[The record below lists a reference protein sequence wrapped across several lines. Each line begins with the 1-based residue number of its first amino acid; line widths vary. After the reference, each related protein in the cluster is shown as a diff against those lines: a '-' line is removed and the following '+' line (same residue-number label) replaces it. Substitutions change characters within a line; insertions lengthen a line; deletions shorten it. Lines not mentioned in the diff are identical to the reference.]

1 MFSSPKKWEKCK
13 DEPETASG
21 KPRGGTTSKQAK
33 SVSPRSSGRKGGEKS
48 PPPGKKTQGKRDNP
62 PLDHSP
68 KTYKSGN
75 PKVKGAGK
83 RSGPA
88 RGGDKAVA
96 VAVKDA
102 VAQADGLKDAL
113 REQAEETRV
122 AQDANMHL
130 RRDLTGVQ
138 EDLKQAE
145 TKLGDRRNAVDKLH
159 EKRRKHFHCQWQ
171 DETARSYITFVLF
184 VVMLPAMFV
193 GCAVYLDQFESLM
206 CWQWMVAS
214 MLYQVAA
221 VFADRRICAKRGYR
235 SAFCER
241 TTHSYSSMTNQD
253 WDDVDRR
260 ADAMSLREL
269 KHVDARYSI
278 LAYRKTLNGVLL
290 NEDTFGKLTGAP
302 DYLLI
307 SHELLA
313 QITTPNIMLTD
324 DALVLKD
331 RLLVSVK
338 TTHTVNLDKDLY
350 QEGEDVAGN
359 TMEVAQGLWYQSR
372 QARTRCF

>member
-1 MFSSPKKWEKCK
+1 
-13 DEPETASG
+13 
-21 KPRGGTTSKQAK
+21 
-33 SVSPRSSGRKGGEKS
+33 
-48 PPPGKKTQGKRDNP
+48 
-62 PLDHSP
+62 
-68 KTYKSGN
+68 
-75 PKVKGAGK
+75 
-83 RSGPA
+83 
-88 RGGDKAVA
+88 
-96 VAVKDA
+96 

-113 REQAEETRV
+113 REQAEETRI

-130 RRDLTGVQ
+130 RRDLTSVKD
-138 EDLKQAE
+138 DLKQAE
-145 TKLGDRRNAVDKLH
+145 ERLGGRRNAVDKIH
-159 EKRRKHFHCQWQ
+159 DERRKNFHCQWQ
-171 DETARSYITFVLF
+171 DGTAEATLTFWLFVLVF
-184 VVMLPAMFV
+184 PAIFISV
-193 GCAVYLDQFESLM
+193 AVYLEQFESLM

-221 VFADRRICAKRGYR
+221 VFADRRLCALRGYR
-235 SAFCER
+235 SKFCER

-269 KHVDARYSI
+269 KHVDARYSV

-290 NEDTFGKLTGAP
+290 NEDTFGKRTGAP

-313 QITTPNIMLTD
+313 QLTTPNVMLTD
-324 DALVLKD
+324 DSLVLRD
-331 RLLVSVK
+331 RLLASVK
-338 TTHTVNLDKDLY
+338 TTHTVNVDKDLY

-359 TMEVAQGLWYQSR
+359 TLEVAQGLWYQNR

>member
-1 MFSSPKKWEKCK
+1 MFSKPRKWEKCK

-21 KPRGGTTSKQAK
+21 RPYGGTTRKQAM
-33 SVSPRSSGRKGGEKS
+33 SVSPRNSGRKGGERS
-48 PPPGKKTQGKRDNP
+48 PPPGKRTTGKRDNP
-62 PLDHSP
+62 PLDYSP
-68 KTYKSGN
+68 KVYKSGN
-75 PKVKGAGK
+75 PRVKGAGN

-96 VAVKDA
+96 VASREA

-130 RRDLTGVQ
+130 RRDLTSVQ

-145 TKLGDRRNAVDKLH
+145 EKLGGRRNAVDKLH
-159 EKRRKHFHCQWQ
+159 NKRRKHFHCQWQ
-171 DETARSYITFVLF
+171 DETTRSILTFVLF
-184 VVMLPAMFV
+184 VVICPVIFV
-193 GCAVYLDQFESLM
+193 GLAVYFDVFESLL
-206 CWQWMVAS
+206 CWQWMAAS

-221 VFADRRICAKRGYR
+221 VCADRRICAKRGYR
-235 SAFCER
+235 SLFSER

-278 LAYRKTLNGVLL
+278 VAYRKTLNGVLL
-290 NEDTFGKLTGAP
+290 NEDTFGKRTGAP

-313 QITTPNIMLTD
+313 QLTTPNVMLTD
-324 DALVLKD
+324 DPLVVKD
-331 RLLVSVK
+331 RLLASVK

-359 TMEVAQGLWYQSR
+359 TMEVAQGLWYQNR

>member
-1 MFSSPKKWEKCK
+1 MPRNKGKEKCK
-13 DEPETASG
+13 DEPEESG
-21 KPRGGTTSKQAK
+21 PAQSGDTPPAESRSKSRSVRKGGQKLSQ
-33 SVSPRSSGRKGGEKS
+33 SGRK
-48 PPPGKKTQGKRDNP
+48 TRDNP
-62 PLDHSP
+62 PEDFSP
-68 KTYKSGN
+68 RTYKSGN
-75 PKVKGAGK
+75 PRVKGAGK
-83 RSGPA
+83 NGPA

-96 VAVKDA
+96 YAA
-102 VAQADGLKDAL
+102 RESVAQADGLKDAL

-130 RRDLTGVQ
+130 RRDLTSVKD
-138 EDLKQAE
+138 DLKQAE
-145 TKLGDRRNAVDKLH
+145 ERLGGRRNAVDKIH
-159 EKRRKHFHCQWQ
+159 DERRKNFHCHWQ
-171 DETARSYITFVLF
+171 DGTAEATLTFWLFVLVFPAIF
-184 VVMLPAMFV
+184 VLLAI
-193 GCAVYLDQFESLM
+193 YLEQFESLM
-206 CWQWMVAS
+206 CWQWMAAS

-221 VFADRRICAKRGYR
+221 VFADRRLCALRGYR
-235 SAFCER
+235 SKFCER

-269 KHVDARYSI
+269 KHVDARYSV

-290 NEDTFGKLTGAP
+290 NEDTFGKRTGAP
-302 DYLLI
+302 DYFLI

-313 QITTPNIMLTD
+313 QLTTPNVMLTD
-324 DALVLKD
+324 DFLVLRD
-331 RLLVSVK
+331 RLLASVK

-359 TMEVAQGLWYQSR
+359 TLEVAQGLWYQNR